1 MAAIREV
8 EIRNFRGISH
18 LKWRPRPGLN
28 CLIGPGDAGKST
40 ILDAIELAL
49 GSRQSFTFSDAD
61 FHRCNISEPIIIDI
75 TLGGLDDELI
85 NLEAYGHFLR
95 GWDSL
100 TGNIENEPAMHLETV
115 LTLRLTVRDDLEPQW
130 LLHSEGA
137 GAEGRERNLQW
148 KHRQKVAPVR
158 LGTVAAHHMALGPRS
173 ILGKLSA
180 DATQAS
186 AALAGA
192 SRQARQAFADRGCE
206 GVEPILEA
214 SKRIADNMGIRV
226 EEVRAL
232 LDVRGVTLSGGAIA
246 LHDEDHV
253 PMKSLGSGSMRLLV
267 AGLQKEVGQ
276 SSIFII
282 DELEFGL
289 EPYRIVRLLDSLG
302 AKNDDGS
309 QQVFMTTHSPIVLR
323 ELSAPQLFTVRTER
337 TTSPPALSFDD
348 LIGMPATKVT
358 ANVIRPLGGSEEAQ
372 KTLRACA
379 EAFLAP
385 SIIVCEG
392 KTEIGL
398 VRGLD
403 LWLQDSGNRSL
414 LSRGCHWADGA
425 GSTMMERAQ
434 IFAAMGYRTALF
446 MDSDVQYAHD
456 VYAGL
461 AAAGVEVVRWQDGFS
476 TETAIFAGVPAARI
490 PDLLRIAMD
499 WRGEDSVNAR
509 IQRLSNN
516 RYSLQT
522 CLTSFTE
529 DMRTILG
536 QGAGE
541 GKWFKDIEPAE
552 RVAREVFAFAWSDSG
567 AAFTAP
573 VARLMQWAGAWAVPV
588 APVQTALIAG

>member
-1 MAAIREV
+1 MVAIRDV

-18 LKWRPRPGLN
+18 LKWAPRPGLN

-61 FHRCNISEPIIIDI
+61 FHRCIISEPIMIDV
-75 TLGGLDDELI
+75 TLGGLDDELK

-95 GWDSL
+95 GWNSL
-100 TGNIENEPAMHLETV
+100 TGEIEDEPALHLETV
-115 LTLRLTVRDDLEPQW
+115 LTIRLVVRDDLEPQW
-130 LLHSEGA
+130 LLYAEGA
-137 GAEGRERNLQW
+137 GADGRERNLQW

-173 ILGKLSA
+173 VLGKLST

-192 SRQARQAFADRGCE
+192 SRQARQAFADQGCE
-206 GVEPILEA
+206 GVEPVLEA
-214 SKRIADNMGIRV
+214 SKRIADAMGIRV

-267 AGLQKEVGQ
+267 AGLQKEVGH
-276 SSIFII
+276 STIFII

-302 AKNDDGS
+302 AKSDDGK

-323 ELSAPQLFTVRTER
+323 ELSAQQLFAVRTER
-337 TTSPPALSFDD
+337 ITTPALTFDD
-348 LIGMPATKVT
+348 MVLTPESKST
-358 ANVIRPLGGSEEAQ
+358 ANVIRSLGASEEAQ
-372 KTLRACA
+372 KTIRACA

-385 SIIVCEG
+385 SVIVCEG

-403 LWLQDSGNRSL
+403 LWLQDSNNKSL

-425 GSTMMERAQ
+425 GSSMIERAR

-446 MDSDVQYAHD
+446 MDSDVHYALD

-461 AAAGVEVVRWQDGFS
+461 ASAGVEVVRWPDGLS
-476 TETAIFAGVPAARI
+476 TETAIFVGVPVVGI
-490 PDLLRIAMD
+490 PDLLRIAVE
-499 WRGEDSVNAR
+499 WRGADSVDAR
-509 IQRLSNN
+509 IQKISGG

-522 CLTSFTE
+522 CLTTFAE
-529 DMRTILG
+529 DMRGILG
-536 QGAGE
+536 QSAGE

-552 RVAREVFAFAWSDSG
+552 RVAREVFAHAWPTSG
-567 AAFTAP
+567 PVFTAP
-573 VARLMQWAGAWAVPV
+573 IARLMEWAKAWPVP
-588 APVQTALIAG
+588 PSTAQLALAAS